1 MVAEQVLR
9 KAVAA
14 GALLLAAAL
23 AAPVARAERPRQV
36 VIGVVD
42 VGPGDRAARRARRT
56 GLETALRGVQG
67 IAAPADVSLRVA
79 LAGERHA
86 AQLDGGRRSLEAAR
100 TAFGK
105 PDCPGA
111 ERESAAAL
119 VSLAAAE
126 AAGADVTAELRQA
139 YVFQLLCADQRADA
153 ASARAAAGALR
164 GLGGAEPPEGVGEP
178 VWSRYPAVDV
188 TAGVRH
194 VQLDVTTQPQGA
206 AVWID
211 HAPVGRAPVSAT
223 VTEGEHLVA
232 AAAPSGGA
240 VAVRAAG
247 GAAPVALAIPAERA
261 RWRSIEARVRG
272 WQSRASRRD
281 ARGLAAL
288 LSSARLGYAVVID
301 ERGRFTVWQRHGIAA
316 RQLGVAP
323 DALGIGA
330 LVQAAE
336 QRRTS
341 PGIDPDRPIMRETP
355 EERAAYLEQ
364 KKSKGKGPSKQEWW
378 VYAAIVGAIAVGAGV
393 VLANDLA
400 DDHQNFEITF
410 P

>member
-14 GALLLAAAL
+14 LVLCAAL
-23 AAPVARAERPRQV
+23 PARAERPV
-36 VIGVVD
+36 TIGVVD
-42 VGPGDRAARRARRT
+42 VGPGDRAARRARRS
-56 GLETALRGVQG
+56 GLERSLEKVQG
-67 IAAPADVSLRVA
+67 IELVPDPALRAA
-79 LAGERHA
+79 LAGERYPR
-86 AQLDGGRRSLEAAR
+86 QLEAGRRSLEAAR

-105 PDCPGA
+105 PDCPAA
-111 ERESAAAL
+111 EREAGAAL
-119 VSLAAAE
+119 LSLAAAQ
-126 AAGADVTAELRQA
+126 AAGAEVTDELRQA

-153 ASARAAAGALR
+153 ASARGAAGSLR
-164 GLGGAEPPEGVGEP
+164 ALGGPEPPVGVGEP

-194 VQLDVTTQPQGA
+194 VQLDVTSQPPGA
-206 AVWID
+206 AIWID
-211 HAPVGRAPVSAT
+211 HLPVGKAPISAT

-232 AAAPSGGA
+232 AAAPASGA
-240 VAVRAAG
+240 AAVRAAG
-247 GAAPVALAIPAERA
+247 GPLTITIPAERA
-261 RWRSIEARVRG
+261 PWRKLEARVRG
-272 WQSRASRRD
+272 WQSRAVKRD
-281 ARGLAAL
+281 ARGLSTL

-301 ERGRFTVWQRHGIAA
+301 ERGRFTVWQRRGLAV
-316 RQLGVAP
+316 RQLGGAP

-336 QRRTS
+336 QRRKN
-341 PGIDPDRPIMRETP
+341 PGIDPDRPLMRETA
-355 EERAAYLEQ
+355 EERAAYLSQ
-364 KKSKGKGPSKQEWW
+364 KKGKSQGPSRQEWW
-378 VYAAIVGAIAVGAGV
+378 VYAAIVGAVAIGAGV